1 MSERHVLTILATPD
15 KARLL
20 AFYRAAFPGWTLGV
34 DVPPYAE
41 LALPGGARLGLYQR
55 EGFAANVGALPAV
68 VPEGA
73 LAHVELYLHVDDLEL
88 VERRLEAAGAR
99 LLSARAAR
107 AWGDEAS
114 YWADPDGNVVVCARP
129 LAP

>member
-1 MSERHVLTILATPD
+1 MTARHVLTILATPD

-20 AFYRAAFPGWTLGV
+20 AFYRAAFPDWALGV

-41 LALPGGARLGLYQR
+41 LSLPGGARLGLYQR
-55 EGFAANVGALPAV
+55 EGFAANTGELPAL

-73 LAHVELYLHVDDLEL
+73 LAHVELYLHADEPAL
-88 VERRLEAAGAR
+88 VEARLSAAGAR
-99 LLSARAAR
+99 PLSPRAAR
-107 AWGDEAS
+107 PWGDEAS

-129 LAP
+129 LGP